1 MYLIINGN
9 KHSVSK
15 RIVTNDTIKYLSVK
29 PKPETVTG
37 TITMYR
43 DDGFLMSKDDVS
55 NFERNTYSGTLLTMT
70 NKPIPVPVPRPEP
83 VEAST
88 SDMANAILEGVN
100 AV

>member
-1 MYLIINGN
+1 MYLIINGD
-9 KHSVSK
+9 KYSVSK
-15 RIVTNDTIKYLSVK
+15 RIVSVDTIKYLSVK
-29 PKPETVTG
+29 PRPENISG
-37 TITMYR
+37 TIVMYR

-55 NFERNTYSGTLLTMT
+55 NFERNNYSGTLLTLT
-70 NKPIPVPVPRPEP
+70 SKPVPVPVPRPEP